1 MWIGI
6 GIISAIILVL
16 VVLWLVNSRPKVMN
30 AEERA
35 EQLGY
40 KYKANATVL
49 PTRKAEGVI
58 TTETVGGPTNP
69 PGSRRKRTIEE
80 IKKEILREQELEE
93 ARKEQ

>member
-1 MWIGI
+1 MWIAI

-16 VVLWLVNSRPKVMN
+16 IVLWLVNSRPKAMN
-30 AEERA
+30 AEERV

-40 KYKANATVL
+40 KYEANPTVL

-58 TTETVGGPTNP
+58 KTGIVGGSTNP

-80 IKKEILREQELEE
+80 IKKDILREQDLEE
-93 ARKEQ
+93 ARKQQ